1 MCARRLV
8 VKRAGSRG
16 RASLPF
22 EGGWAPGLR
31 GSGSGS
37 SSRRG
42 GRGTRGPGAGT
53 GSAALLLSAR
63 GMVAGASVRFRC
75 VDGVD
80 VGPDEYPL
88 NTSVAKLKALLV
100 EQLKGRGTVGLQ
112 TVFARCSARPVCR
125 RAGREARAA
134 RHVRRGH
141 QRRCLPH
148 SAAACTGAR
157 LLRGGQRR
165 GARRD

>member
-100 EQLKGRGTVGLQ
+100 EQLKGRGTP
-112 TVFARCSARPVCR
+112 ACRRCSRAAARARSAGAQEEKRARP
-125 RAGREARAA
+125 GM
-134 RHVRRGH
+134 
-141 QRRCLPH
+141 
-148 SAAACTGAR
+148 
-157 LLRGGQRR
+157 
-165 GARRD
+165 

>member
-1 MCARRLV
+1 M
-8 VKRAGSRG
+8 RAGWWSSGRGNEGVPLCRSRAAG
-16 RASLPF
+16 R
-22 EGGWAPGLR
+22 PGLR
-31 GSGSGS
+31 GSGSGSGSGS

-100 EQLKGRGTVGLQ
+100 EQLKGRGTP
-112 TVFARCSARPVCR
+112 ACRRCSRAAARARSAGAQEEKRARP
-125 RAGREARAA
+125 GM
-134 RHVRRGH
+134 
-141 QRRCLPH
+141 
-148 SAAACTGAR
+148 
-157 LLRGGQRR
+157 
-165 GARRD
+165 